1 MSLPA
6 WVREGTLTA
15 APGLGNGVRGPHQDQ
30 LVVGQLTGPVGFGAV
45 PLKQSLCAVDLVL
58 VLPSGQT
65 LRAGKPL
72 VT

>member
-1 MSLPA
+1 MGERGHTHSGA
-6 WVREGTLTA
+6 GSGERG
-15 APGLGNGVRGPHQDQ
+15 RGPHQDQ